1 MRVPLKWLSEF
12 VTLEV
17 PLEELLERLPTAGIE
32 VGSVERVGADW
43 DREKLLVGEIT
54 AVRQHPNADR
64 LTLATVAYGA
74 GRSLEVVTGAPN
86 VTIGMSGVKVPL
98 ALSGARL
105 VDAYAP
111 GGGFTVLKPSKIRGV
126 RSEGMVCS
134 EKELGIS
141 AEHGGILLLPEDAE
155 PGTPLVDYLGDTVLH
170 VELTPNLSHCLSLA
184 GIAREIAAMG
194 CGTFQVRRI
203 FLPESERAAADQV
216 AVRIEAPELC
226 GRYCAAVVEGVA
238 IGPAPFAMRHR
249 LRLAGIRPINNVVDV
264 TNYVMWETGQP
275 LHAFDLDKLCPEAG
289 GATSAIVVRAARDGE
304 TMRTLDGAERTLAA
318 GTLLICDGARPVAL
332 AGVMGGLESEVTDA
346 TTRVLIEAAQFDRT
360 SIRVTA
366 LAQRLPS
373 EASLR
378 FGRGVPAAGCPD
390 AALFA
395 ARLMHRHA
403 GGAVARGIVDVYP
416 RPQLQPTVL
425 LPAGEIERVLGAAIP
440 AAEVRRIL
448 ESLGCTV
455 TAAADGAFSVLAP
468 PTRLDIAIPAD
479 LVEEVARIT
488 GYHRIP
494 SAPLSGAFAPPRPN
508 PAMDAEDRTRDA
520 LVACGLTEVITYSLT
535 DPAWCMRLGL
545 EADVSGFVCLANPMT
560 GDRTHLRRHILPG
573 LLETLRY
580 NLRFVDRVAIF
591 ELARVYLPTDQQL
604 PEEPRRLAL
613 LLSGASQLPWWGAPA
628 PAPYDFFP
636 AKGILET
643 LAERLNVGPLTF
655 APYEGSPYQSGR
667 AAVVSR
673 AGAAVGTFGE
683 LDPALRHVFDLPER
697 RVVLGE
703 FDAAALLAG
712 AGLGDYRSL
721 SRYPALTQDLAIVCP
736 EELPAARIE
745 ATVRAA
751 AGDLLASLRLFD
763 VYRGEPLPAGTRSLA
778 FALTF
783 QAADRTLA
791 EEDILPARARIIAA
805 LKDKL
810 GVDLRA

>member
-12 VTLEV
+12 VTIEV
-17 PLEELLERLPTAGIE
+17 PLEDLLERLPAAGIE
-32 VGSVERVGADW
+32 VGEIERVGADW
-43 DREKLLVGEIT
+43 DRERLVVGEIT

-64 LTLATVAYGA
+64 LTLASVAYGG
-74 GRSLEVVTGAPN
+74 GRTIEVVTGAPN
-86 VTIGMSGVKVPL
+86 ITVGMAGIKVPL
-98 ALSGARL
+98 ALSGAKL

-111 GGGFTVLKPSKIRGV
+111 AGGFTVLKPSKIRGV

-141 AEHGGILLLPEDAE
+141 AEHGGILLLPEAAV

-184 GIAREIAAMG
+184 GIAREVAAMG
-194 CGTFQVRRI
+194 CGTLVERG
-203 FLPESERAAADQV
+203 ESFVEAGGAAAGMV
-216 AVRIEAPELC
+216 AVRIEAPDLC
-226 GRYCAAVVEGVA
+226 GRYCAAVVEGVT

-249 LRLAGIRPINNVVDV
+249 LRLAGVRPINNVVDA
-264 TNYVMWETGQP
+264 TNYIMWETGQP
-275 LHAFDLDKLCPEAG
+275 LHAFDLDTLRGEPSS
-289 GATSAIVVRAARDGE
+289 ATPAIVVRPSREGE
-304 TMRTLDGAERTLAA
+304 AMTTLDGVERPLAA
-318 GTLLICDGARPVAL
+318 GTLLICDGAGPVAL
-332 AGVMGGLESEVTDA
+332 AGVMGGLQSEVTEK
-346 TTRVLIEAAQFDRT
+346 TRRVLIEAAQFDRT

-366 LAQRLPS
+366 IGQRLPS

-378 FGRGVPAAGCPD
+378 FGRGVPAAGSMG
-390 AALFA
+390 A
-395 ARLMHRHA
+395 ARAAAELMRLHA
-403 GGAVARGIVDVYP
+403 GGTIARGVVDVYP
-416 RPQLQPTVL
+416 RPQLAPPVR
-425 LPAGEIERVLGAAIP
+425 LPAREIERVLGFVVAP
-440 AAEVRRIL
+440 AEVRRIL
-448 ESLGCTV
+448 LSLGCTV
-455 TAAADGAFSVLAP
+455 LEVGTDFVVTPP

-494 SAPLSGAFAPPRPN
+494 SAPMSGEFAPPRPN
-508 PAMDAEDRTRDA
+508 PEMDAEDRARDA

-573 LLETLRY
+573 LLETLRH
-580 NLRFVDRVAIF
+580 NLRYVDRVAIF
-591 ELARVYLPTDQQL
+591 ELARVYLPSEQQL

-613 LLSGASQLPWWGAPA
+613 LLSGASALPWWGNQAP
-628 PAPYDFFP
+628 PAYDFFH

-643 LAERLNVGPLTF
+643 LAGRLNVGPLTF

-673 AGAAVGTFGE
+673 GDETIGTFGE
-683 LDPALRHVFDLPER
+683 LDPTLRHVFDLPER

-712 AGLGDYRSL
+712 AGLGAYRTL

-736 EELPAARIE
+736 EEMPTAQVEE
-745 ATVRAA
+745 AVRAA

-778 FALTF
+778 FTLTF
-783 QAADRTLA
+783 QANDRTLA
-791 EEDILPARARIIAA
+791 EEDVQPARARIIET

-810 GVDLRA
+810 GVELRA

>member
-12 VTLEV
+12 VTIEV
-17 PLEELLERLPTAGIE
+17 PLEDLLERLPAAGIE
-32 VGSVERVGADW
+32 VGEVERFGADW
-43 DREKLLVGEIT
+43 DRERILVGEVT

-74 GRSLEVVTGAPN
+74 GRTIEVVTGAPN
-86 VTIGMSGVKVPL
+86 ITVGMSGVKVPL
-98 ALSGARL
+98 ALSGAKL

-111 GGGFTVLKPSKIRGV
+111 EGGVTVLKPSKIRGV

-141 AEHGGILLLPEDAE
+141 AEHGGILLLPEEVAA
-155 PGTPLVDYLGDTVLH
+155 GTPLVDYLGDTVLH

-184 GIAREIAAMG
+184 GIAREVAAMG
-194 CGTFQVRRI
+194 CGSLV
-203 FLPESERAAADQV
+203 ERSDVFIEGEGVAADLV
-216 AVRIEAPELC
+216 AVRIEAPDLC
-226 GRYCAAVVEGVA
+226 NRYCASIVGGVT

-249 LRLAGIRPINNVVDV
+249 LRLAGIRPINNVVDA

-275 LHAFDLDKLCPEAG
+275 LHAFDLDKLRGEAG
-289 GATSAIVVRAARDGE
+289 AATPVIVVRPARDGE
-304 TMRTLDGAERTLAA
+304 TMTTLDAVERPLAA
-318 GTLLICDGARPVAL
+318 GTLLICDGAGPVAL
-332 AGVMGGLESEVTDA
+332 AGVMGGLQSEVTEQ
-346 TTRVLIEAAQFDRT
+346 TRRVLIEAAQFDRT

-366 LAQRLPS
+366 IGQRLPS

-378 FGRGVPAAGCPD
+378 FGRGVPAAGS
-390 AALFA
+390 LGA
-395 ARLMHRHA
+395 ARRAADLMRRHA
-403 GGAVARGIVDVYP
+403 GGSIARGVVDVYP
-416 RPQLQPTVL
+416 RPQEARTVL
-425 LPAGEIERVLGAAIP
+425 LPDGELERVLGTRIP

-448 ESLGCTV
+448 VSLGCTV
-455 TAAADGAFSVLAP
+455 SPQGGGLAVGVP
-468 PTRLDIAIPAD
+468 PTRLDLAIPAD

-494 SAPLSGAFAPPRPN
+494 SAPMSGEFAPPRPN
-508 PAMDAEDRTRDA
+508 PAMDAEDRARDA

-573 LLETLRY
+573 LLETLRH
-580 NLRFVDRVAIF
+580 NLRHVDRVAIF
-591 ELARVYLPTDQQL
+591 ELARVYLPSEQQL

-613 LLSGASQLPWWGAPA
+613 LLSGAAALPWWGDQAP
-628 PAPYDFFP
+628 PPFDFFH

-643 LAERLNVGPLTF
+643 LAERLNVGPLAF
-655 APYEGSPYQSGR
+655 APYEGSPYQGGR
-667 AAVVSR
+667 AALVSR
-673 AGAAVGTFGE
+673 GGETIGTFGE
-683 LDPALRHVFDLPER
+683 LDPSLRHVFDLPER

-712 AGLGDYRSL
+712 SGLGAFRTL

-736 EELPAARIE
+736 EEMPAARIE
-745 ATVRAA
+745 ETVRAA

-778 FALTF
+778 FTLTF
-783 QAADRTLA
+783 QALDRTLA
-791 EEDILPARARIIAA
+791 EDDVQPARARIIAA
-805 LKDKL
+805 LKEKL
-810 GVDLRA
+810 GVELRA

>member
-12 VTLEV
+12 VRIEV
-17 PLEELLERLPTAGIE
+17 PLEDLLERLPVAGIE
-32 VGSVERVGADW
+32 VGEVERVGADW
-43 DREKLLVGEIT
+43 DRERILVGEIT

-64 LTLATVAYGA
+64 LMLPTIAYGA
-74 GRSLEVVTGAPN
+74 GREIEVVTGAPN
-86 VTIGMSGVKVPL
+86 ITVGMSDVKVAL

-111 GGGFTVLKPSKIRGV
+111 EGGFTVLKPSKIRGV

-141 AEHGGILLLPEDAE
+141 AEHGGILVLPADAE
-155 PGTPLVDYLGDTVLH
+155 PGTPLVEYLGDTVLH

-184 GIAREIAAMG
+184 GIAREVAAMG
-194 CGTFQVRRI
+194 CGTLVERS
-203 FLPESERAAADQV
+203 ESCVEGDGIAAEMV

-226 GRYCAAVVEGVA
+226 GRYCAAVVNGVT

-249 LRLAGIRPINNVVDV
+249 LRLAGIRPINNVVDA

-275 LHAFDLDKLCPEAG
+275 LHAFDLDTLRSEPG
-289 GATSAIVVRAARDGE
+289 SATPAIVVRPSCEGE
-304 TMRTLDGAERTLAA
+304 SMTTLDAVERPLAT
-318 GTLLICDGARPVAL
+318 GTLLICDGAGPVAL
-332 AGVMGGLESEVTDA
+332 AGVMGGLQSEVTEK
-346 TTRVLIEAAQFDRT
+346 TRRVLIEAAQFDRT

-366 LAQRLPS
+366 IGQRLPS

-378 FGRGVPAAGCPD
+378 FGRGVPAAGSLD
-390 AALFA
+390 AARRA
-395 ARLMHRHA
+395 AELMRRHA
-403 GGAVARGIVDVYP
+403 GGSIARGVVDVYP
-416 RPQLQPTVL
+416 RLQPAAPVR
-425 LPAGEIERVLGAAIP
+425 LPAGEIARVLGFVIP
-440 AAEVRRIL
+440 AEEVRRIL
-448 ESLGCTV
+448 LSLGCSVREEGRDLIV
-455 TAAADGAFSVLAP
+455 TPP
-468 PTRLDIAIPAD
+468 PTRLDLTIPAD

-494 SAPLSGAFAPPRPN
+494 SAPMSGEFAPPRPN
-508 PAMDAEDRTRDA
+508 PEMDAEDRARDA

-545 EADVSGFVCLANPMT
+545 EEDVSGFVCLANPMT

-573 LLETLRY
+573 LLETLRH
-580 NLRFVDRVAIF
+580 NLRHVDRVAIF
-591 ELARVYLPTDQQL
+591 ELARVYLPSGEQL

-613 LLSGASQLPWWGAPA
+613 LLSGASALPWWGNQAP
-628 PAPYDFFP
+628 PPYDFFH
-636 AKGILET
+636 AKGVLET
-643 LAERLNVGPLTF
+643 LAERLNVGPLSF
-655 APYEGSPYQSGR
+655 APYEGSPYQGGR

-673 AGAAVGTFGE
+673 GGETVGTFGE

-703 FDAAALLAG
+703 FDAAALLVG
-712 AGLGDYRSL
+712 AGLGVYRTL

-736 EELPAARIE
+736 EEMPAAQIE
-745 ATVRAA
+745 ETVRAA
-751 AGDLLASLRLFD
+751 AGELLASLRLFD

-778 FALTF
+778 FTLSF
-783 QAADRTLA
+783 QAPDRTLT
-791 EEDILPARARIIAA
+791 EDDILPVRARIIGM
-805 LKDKL
+805 LKEKL

>member
-12 VTLEV
+12 VTIEV
-17 PLEELLERLPTAGIE
+17 PLADLLERLPAAGIE
-32 VGSVERVGADW
+32 VGEVERFGADW
-43 DREKLLVGEIT
+43 DRERILVGEIT

-64 LTLATVAYGA
+64 LTLATVAYGG
-74 GRSLEVVTGAPN
+74 GRTIEVVTGAPN
-86 VTIGMSGVKVPL
+86 ITIGMSGIRVPL

-141 AEHGGILLLPEDAE
+141 TEHGGILLLPDEAE
-155 PGTPLVDYLGDTVLH
+155 PGTPLVDYLGDIVLH
-170 VELTPNLSHCLSLA
+170 VDLTPNLSHCLSLA
-184 GIAREIAAMG
+184 GIAREVAAMG
-194 CGTFQVRRI
+194 CGALVARA
-203 FLPESERAAADQV
+203 ESCSEGDGLAAALV

-226 GRYCAAVVEGVA
+226 GRYCVAVVEGVT

-249 LRLAGIRPINNVVDV
+249 LRLAGIRPINNVVDA

-275 LHAFDLDKLCPEAG
+275 LHAFDLDTLRGEPG
-289 GATSAIVVRAARDGE
+289 SAAPVIVVRPAREGE
-304 TMRTLDGAERTLAA
+304 TITTLDAAERPLAA
-318 GTLLICDGARPVAL
+318 GTLLICDGAGPVAL
-332 AGVMGGLESEVTDA
+332 AGVMGGRQSEVTA
-346 TTRVLIEAAQFDRT
+346 STRRVLIEAAQFDRT

-366 LAQRLPS
+366 IGQRLPS

-378 FGRGVPAAGCPD
+378 FGRGVPAAGSQD
-390 AALFA
+390 AARRA
-395 ARLMHRHA
+395 AELMRLHA
-403 GGAVARGIVDVYP
+403 GGTIARGGVDVYP
-416 RPQLQPTVL
+416 RPQQASPVR
-425 LPAGEIERVLGAAIP
+425 LPAGEIERVLGFEVP

-455 TAAADGAFSVLAP
+455 REEGGDFVVVP
-468 PTRLDIAIPAD
+468 PPLRLDIAIPAD

-488 GYHRIP
+488 GYQRIP
-494 SAPLSGAFAPPRPN
+494 SAPMSGEFAPPRPN
-508 PAMDAEDRTRDA
+508 PEMDAEDRTRDA
-520 LVACGLTEVITYSLT
+520 LVACGLTEVISYSLT
-535 DPAWCMRLGL
+535 DPAWCLRLGL

-591 ELARVYLPTDQQL
+591 ELARVYLPSEQQL

-613 LLSGASQLPWWGAPA
+613 LLSGASMLPWWGNQTP
-628 PAPYDFFP
+628 PPYDFFH

-643 LAERLNVGPLTF
+643 LAERLDVGPLSF
-655 APYEGSPYQSGR
+655 APYEGAPYQGGR

-673 AGAAVGTFGE
+673 GAEMIGTFGE
-683 LDPALRHVFDLPER
+683 LDPALRHLFDLPER

-703 FDAAALLAG
+703 FDAAPLLAG
-712 AGLGDYRSL
+712 AGLGDYRTL

-736 EELPAARIE
+736 EEMPAGQIE
-745 ATVRAA
+745 AVVRAA

-763 VYRGEPLPAGTRSLA
+763 VYRGEPLPAGSRSLA
-778 FALTF
+778 FTLTF
-783 QAADRTLA
+783 QASDRTLA
-791 EEDILPARARIIAA
+791 EEDVQPARARIIAA
-805 LKDKL
+805 LKEKL
-810 GVDLRA
+810 GVELRA

>member
-12 VTLEV
+12 VTIDV
-17 PLEELLERLPTAGIE
+17 PLDDLLERLPTAGIE
-32 VGSVERVGADW
+32 VGEIERVGADW
-43 DREKLLVGEIT
+43 DREKVLVGEVT

-64 LTLATVAYGA
+64 LTLATVAYGG
-74 GRSLEVVTGAPN
+74 GRSIEVVTGAPN
-86 VTIGMSGVKVPL
+86 ITIGMAGVKVPL

-111 GGGFTVLKPSKIRGV
+111 AGGFIVLKPSKIRGV

-141 AEHGGILLLPEDAE
+141 AEHGGILILPEDAE

-184 GIAREIAAMG
+184 GIAREVAAMG
-194 CGTFQVRRI
+194 CGTLVDRA
-203 FLPESERAAADQV
+203 ESVVEGDGVAAEQV

-226 GRYCAAVVEGVA
+226 GRYCAAVVAGVT
-238 IGPAPFAMRHR
+238 IGTAPFAMRHR
-249 LRLAGIRPINNVVDV
+249 LRLAGIRPINNVVDA

-275 LHAFDLDKLCPEAG
+275 LHAFDLDTLRGEAG
-289 GATSAIVVRAARDGE
+289 SVGPVIVVRPSREGE
-304 TMRTLDGAERTLAA
+304 VMKTLDNVERPLAT
-318 GTLLICDGARPVAL
+318 GTLLICDGAGPVAL
-332 AGVMGGLESEVTDA
+332 AGVMGGLHSEVTDQ
-346 TTRVLIEAAQFDRT
+346 TRRVLIEAAQFDRT

-366 LAQRLPS
+366 IGQRLPS

-378 FGRGVPAAGCPD
+378 FGRGVPAAGS
-390 AALFA
+390 LGA
-395 ARLMHRHA
+395 ARRAAELMRRHA
-403 GGAVARGIVDVYP
+403 GGSIARGVVDVYP
-416 RPQLQPTVL
+416 RPQPATPVR
-425 LPAGEIERVLGAAIP
+425 LPAGEIERILGFVVP
-440 AAEVRRIL
+440 AAEVGRIL
-448 ESLGCTV
+448 RSLGCTV
-455 TAAADGAFSVLAP
+455 VEEGTDFVVTPP
-468 PTRLDIAIPAD
+468 PTRLDLTIAAD

-494 SAPLSGAFAPPRPN
+494 SAPMSGEFAPPRPN
-508 PAMDAEDRTRDA
+508 PEMDAEDRARDA

-535 DPAWCMRLGL
+535 DPAWCLRLGI

-560 GDRTHLRRHILPG
+560 ADRTHLRRHILPG

-580 NLRFVDRVAIF
+580 NLRYVERVAIF
-591 ELARVYLPTDQQL
+591 ELARVYLPSAVQL

-613 LLSGASQLPWWGAPA
+613 LLSGASMLPWWGNPA
-628 PAPYDFFP
+628 PPPYDFFH

-643 LAERLNVGPLTF
+643 LAERLNVGPLSF

-673 AGAAVGTFGE
+673 GSETLGTFGE
-683 LDPALRHVFDLPER
+683 LDPSLRHVFDLPER

-712 AGLGDYRSL
+712 AGLGAYRTL
-721 SRYPALTQDLAIVCP
+721 SRYPVLTQDLAIVCP
-736 EELPAARIE
+736 EELQAALVE
-745 ATVRAA
+745 ETVRAA
-751 AGDLLASLRLFD
+751 AGDLLASVRLFD
-763 VYRGEPLPAGTRSLA
+763 VYRGDPLPAGTRSLA
-778 FALTF
+778 FTLTF

-791 EEDILPARARIIAA
+791 EEDVQPARARIIAA
-805 LKDKL
+805 LKDKH
-810 GVDLRA
+810 GVELRA